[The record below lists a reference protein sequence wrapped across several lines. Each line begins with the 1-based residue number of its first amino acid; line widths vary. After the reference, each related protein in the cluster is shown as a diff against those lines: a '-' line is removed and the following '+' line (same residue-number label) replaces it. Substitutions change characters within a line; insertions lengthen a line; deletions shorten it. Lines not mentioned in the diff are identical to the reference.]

1 MKKTNELDY
10 KQLKQV
16 CDPKMFKFKT
26 TEELEG
32 TKEVVYGQERG
43 IKALQFGVQVDAK
56 GYNIFV
62 EGPSGVGKTIYTRN
76 YLRKI
81 SKKKK
86 IPHDWCYIYN
96 FDNPN
101 EPIAVSFP
109 AGQGKA
115 FEKDMSDFVKDIKL
129 DIKRT
134 FDNEDFEKEK
144 QLIRQEYEEKRAKLL
159 EKLNEQSI
167 KHGFQVKS
175 AQNGI
180 YMMPVLNG
188 KTIAEEEFDKL
199 DEATKKEFEDKS
211 NIVQEQIFAA
221 IGEIKAIE
229 KEADKK
235 IDEWQSNVAL
245 LTINLHINA
254 MKGKY
259 KRNKKLNKYFD
270 NIKADILKNIS
281 CFTEKG
287 KNDPKQQQ
295 TPQMMQK
302 PELTKPWLN
311 YRVNLF
317 IDNSE
322 LDGAPV
328 VMDTNYTYQN
338 IFGRLEYENQFGA
351 LKTDFT
357 MVKPGLLHQANGGY
371 IIFQAKDLISNPACY
386 EELKKALTV
395 KELNIENAVDQR
407 TSMVLVSLKPE
418 SIPLDVKVILIGDS
432 NIYYTLLSLDDD
444 FRKLF
449 KIKVEFEEDAPRTEE
464 NIMMLAEFIGG
475 FCKREEILDL
485 DRDAMAK
492 IVEFS
497 SGLANDKNKI
507 STQFNEM
514 SQIVAEASAWA
525 MMDKKKIITKDYIQ
539 KALDERID
547 RIKKY
552 DSKYIEMIKENT
564 LLISTDGDEVGQI
577 NGLTVMTIG
586 DYSFGKP
593 SKITVNTYLGKNGL
607 IDIQREIEQSGSS
620 HSKGVLILEGYLGQ
634 TFAQEFPLSLN
645 ASICFEQLYGGVD
658 GDSASSTELY
668 ALLSSLSGIPISQSI
683 AVTGSVN
690 QKGEIQPI
698 GGINEK
704 ITGFYQICK
713 MRGFNKK
720 HGVIMPVQNVRN
732 LHLSDEII
740 EDVKQ
745 GNFHIYA
752 INSIDE
758 GIEILTGVPAGK
770 KNKDGKFPAGSI
782 NYLVHE
788 KLKKYADL
796 SKKQE
801 K

>member
-1 MKKTNELDY
+1 MLKK
-10 KQLKQV
+10 
-16 CDPKMFKFKT
+16 PK
-26 TEELEG
+26 
-32 TKEVVYGQERG
+32 
-43 IKALQFGVQVDAK
+43 KA
-56 GYNIFV
+56 
-62 EGPSGVGKTIYTRN
+62 
-76 YLRKI
+76 
-81 SKKKK
+81 
-86 IPHDWCYIYN
+86 
-96 FDNPN
+96 
-101 EPIAVSFP
+101 
-109 AGQGKA
+109 
-115 FEKDMSDFVKDIKL
+115 
-129 DIKRT
+129 
-134 FDNEDFEKEK
+134 
-144 QLIRQEYEEKRAKLL
+144 
-159 EKLNEQSI
+159 
-167 KHGFQVKS
+167 
-175 AQNGI
+175 
-180 YMMPVLNG
+180 
-188 KTIAEEEFDKL
+188 
-199 DEATKKEFEDKS
+199 KKE
-211 NIVQEQIFAA
+211 
-221 IGEIKAIE
+221 IGY
-229 KEADKK
+229 
-235 IDEWQSNVAL
+235 
-245 LTINLHINA
+245 
-254 MKGKY
+254 M
-259 KRNKKLNKYFD
+259 
-270 NIKADILKNIS
+270 
-281 CFTEKG
+281 
-287 KNDPKQQQ
+287 
-295 TPQMMQK
+295 
-302 PELTKPWLN
+302 PEGVPL
-311 YRVNLF
+311 YS
-317 IDNSE
+317 D
-322 LDGAPV
+322 
-328 VMDTNYTYQN
+328 
-338 IFGRLEYENQFGA
+338 
-351 LKTDFT
+351 
-357 MVKPGLLHQANGGY
+357 
-371 IIFQAKDLISNPACY
+371 
-386 EELKKALTV
+386 LTV

-713 MRGFNKK
+713 MRGLNGEQ
-720 HGVIMPVQNVRN
+720 GVIIPKQNVRN
-732 LHLSDEII
+732 LHLSDDII
-740 EDVKQ
+740 D
-745 GNFHIYA
+745 
-752 INSIDE
+752 
-758 GIEILTGVPAGK
+758 
-770 KNKDGKFPAGSI
+770 
-782 NYLVHE
+782 
-788 KLKKYADL
+788 
-796 SKKQE
+796 
-801 K
+801 